1 MVRPDDIRF
10 MAAAIRLARRNEGL
24 TATNPSVACIL
35 VRDDG
40 AGPFVVGTGNTAAGG
55 RPHAEPLALAEAGER
70 ARDAT
75 AYVTLEPCAHHG
87 RTPPCARTLIDAGV
101 GRVVIG
107 AVDPDERVNGKG
119 RAMIEAAGIS
129 IEDGVLAREAGQG
142 LAAYLNHKRYGRPR
156 VTLKLAVS
164 ADGLLGRR
172 GAGQIAITGAIARAQ
187 THLMRARHHAIL
199 VGAGT
204 IAEDDPEL
212 TCRLP
217 GLSQRSPARIVLD
230 ANGRIPV
237 ASRVVATARRVST
250 LIVAP
255 PDLPGH
261 RALAGTGCEFLACE
275 LSGGRVAL
283 PELLDDL
290 GARGIMSLL
299 VEGGARVAD
308 AFLAEG
314 LVDEIALYR
323 APGPLAGTGEPVA
336 SPIRPEGM
344 VPGFEVTGEWRFG
357 DDVLKTFERIG

>member
-1 MVRPDDIRF
+1 

-24 TATNPSVACIL
+24 TATNPSVACVL

-40 AGPFVVGTGNTAAGG
+40 QGPYVVGTGVTATGG
-55 RPHAEPLALAEAGER
+55 RPHAEPIALAVAGER
-70 ARDAT
+70 ARGAT

-101 GRVVIG
+101 ARVVIG

-119 RAMIEAAGIS
+119 RAMIEAAGIGVK
-129 IEDGVLAREAGQG
+129 DGVLAREAGQG
-142 LAAYLNHKRYGRPR
+142 LAAYLTHKRYGRPR

-172 GAGQIAITGAIARAQ
+172 GAGQIAITGPQARAQ
-187 THLMRARHHAIL
+187 SHLMRARHQAIL

-204 IAEDDPEL
+204 VAEDDPEL

-230 ANGRIPV
+230 PNGRIP
-237 ASRVVATARRVST
+237 AGSKVVATARQVPT

-255 PDLPGH
+255 PDRPGH

-290 GARGIMSLL
+290 AARGIMSLL
-299 VEGGARVAD
+299 VEGGAGIAD
-308 AFLAEG
+308 AFLSEEM
-314 LVDEIALYR
+314 VDEIALFC
-323 APGPLAGTGEPVA
+323 APGPLAGSGEPVV
-336 SPIRPEGM
+336 SPIGPAD
-344 VPGFEVTGEWRFG
+344 VPPGFEATGEWRFG
-357 DDVLKTFERIG
+357 DDLLRTLERTG